1 MQLFSIGQLSKQT
14 GVKVP
19 TIRYYEQVGLLDS
32 AGRTD
37 GNQRRYDQEGVERL
51 GFIKH
56 ARDLGFSID
65 AITALIDLQQH
76 PDRSCQE
83 ATDIAVHQL
92 ADVREKMRRLAALET
107 ELVRISDGCDG
118 GGSSNDCYVLTSLA
132 DHRHCRTEH

>member
-1 MQLFSIGQLSKQT
+1 MFAIGQLSKLT

-19 TIRYYEQVGLLDS
+19 TIRYYEQVGLLES
-32 AGRTD
+32 SGRTD
-37 GNQRRYDQEGVERL
+37 GNQRRYDQKGVERL

-65 AITALIDLQQH
+65 AITALIDLQLH

-83 ATDIAVHQL
+83 ATDIAVDQL

-118 GGSSNDCYVLTSLA
+118 GGSSNDCYVLASLSN
-132 DHRHCRTEH
+132 HRNCVNEHT

>member
-1 MQLFSIGQLSKQT
+1 MFSIGQLSKQT

-19 TIRYYEQVGLLDS
+19 TIRYYEQVGLLES

-37 GNQRRYDQEGVERL
+37 GNQRRYDKDGVERL

-56 ARDLGFSID
+56 ARDLGFSIE

-76 PDRSCQE
+76 PDRSCKY
-83 ATDIAVHQL
+83 ATEIAQDQL
-92 ADVREKMRRLAALET
+92 ADVREKLRRLTALEA
-107 ELVRISDGCDG
+107 ELERISDGCDG
-118 GGSSNDCYVLTSLA
+118 DGSSNNCYVLTSLA

>member
-1 MQLFSIGQLSKQT
+1 MYSIGQLSKQT

-19 TIRYYEQVGLLDS
+19 TIRYYEQVGMLES

-37 GNQRRYDQEGVERL
+37 GNQRRYDQRGVERL

-65 AITALIDLQQH
+65 AISALINLQQH

-83 ATDIAVHQL
+83 ATYIAHQQL
-92 ADVREKMRRLAALET
+92 ADVQEKMRRLAALEL
-107 ELVRISDGCDG
+107 ELIRISEGCDG
-118 GGSSNDCYVLTSLA
+118 GGSSNDCYVLASLS
-132 DHRHCRTEH
+132 DHKHCRSEH